1 MNNPIDLNY
10 STYWQRLRY
19 YFSIAPVELKVF
31 FVFSLIVALTDII
44 DTFFLSSILSESIK
58 PIVGNSTLIPYL
70 LTFGFIAE
78 SMAGKSFL
86 HPNLR
91 SNYTLIIFLLIY
103 TAFKIYDFVAWNGE
117 DLGNP
122 SIINTEWQLVWTI
135 LIPAFWVLVMLSP
148 RIKKYYQNLRLDY
161 EKL

>member
-10 STYWQRLRY
+10 STYLQRLRY
-19 YFSIAPVELKVF
+19 YFSIAPMELKVF
-31 FVFSLIVALTDII
+31 FAFSIITVLTYLIVIL
-44 DTFFLSSILSESIK
+44 FFSSILSESIK
-58 PIVGNSTLIPYL
+58 PIVGNNIFIPYL
-70 LTFGFIAE
+70 LTCSFIAE

-117 DLGNP
+117 DFGNP
-122 SIINTEWQLVWTI
+122 YLMKNEGQPVWTI
-135 LIPAFWVLVMLSP
+135 LIPAFWILVLLSP
-148 RIKKYYQNLRLDY
+148 RIKKYYQNLRLAY

>member
-1 MNNPIDLNY
+1 MTNPIDLNY

-31 FVFSLIVALTDII
+31 FVFSIIAVLTYFIAI
-44 DTFFLSSILSESIK
+44 FFLSSIIGESIK
-58 PIVGNSTLIPYL
+58 PLVGNGIINLYL
-70 LTFGFIAE
+70 LAIGFIAE

-103 TAFKIYDFVAWNGE
+103 TTFKIYDFVTWNGE
-117 DLGNP
+117 DFGNP
-122 SIINTEWQLVWTI
+122 SIINNEWQLVWTI
-135 LIPAFWVLVMLSP
+135 LIPGFWILVMLSP
-148 RIKKYYQNLRLDY
+148 RIKKYYHNLRLDY

>member
-1 MNNPIDLNY
+1 MTNPIDLNY

-19 YFSIAPVELKVF
+19 YFSSAPLELKVF
-31 FVFSLIVALTDII
+31 FAFSLIVAFTDII
-44 DTFFLSSILSESIK
+44 DTFLLSSIISESIK
-58 PIVGNSTLIPYL
+58 PLVGNGIINPYL
-70 LTFGFIAE
+70 LTCGFIAE

-103 TAFKIYDFVAWNGE
+103 IAFKIYNFVAWNGE

-122 SIINTEWQLVWTI
+122 SIINNEWHLVWTI

>member
-1 MNNPIDLNY
+1 M
-10 STYWQRLRY
+10 
-19 YFSIAPVELKVF
+19 ELKVF
-31 FVFSLIVALTDII
+31 FAFSIITVLTYLIVIL
-44 DTFFLSSILSESIK
+44 FFSSILSESIK
-58 PIVGNSTLIPYL
+58 PIVGNNIFIPYL
-70 LTFGFIAE
+70 LTCSFIAE

-117 DLGNP
+117 DLGNS

-135 LIPAFWVLVMLSP
+135 LIPAFWILVLLSP
-148 RIKKYYQNLRLDY
+148 RIKKYYQNLRLAY

>member
-10 STYWQRLRY
+10 STYLQRLRY
-19 YFSIAPVELKVF
+19 YFSIAPMELKVF
-31 FVFSLIVALTDII
+31 FAFSIITVLTYLIVIL
-44 DTFFLSSILSESIK
+44 FFSSILSESIK
-58 PIVGNSTLIPYL
+58 PIVGNNIFIPYL
-70 LTFGFIAE
+70 LTCSFIAE

-117 DLGNP
+117 DLGNS

-135 LIPAFWVLVMLSP
+135 LIPAFWILVLLSP
-148 RIKKYYQNLRLDY
+148 RIKKYYQNLRLAY